1 MSESKSIDDM
11 ITFVNNNNIK
21 EFNKYINNVGDINE
35 THDGMTMLGHALSR
49 RRDYMV
55 EKLFAFDTIDV
66 DKMDTLDTALEN
78 ILKGNVCHETLSPLH
93 CAIIS
98 GSLHFVKHICKQG
111 DETQQQNRLQKYCK
125 YKKMFLTPFQTAILA
140 NEHAIYVYLKKRGE
154 KLQVN
159 VCFKNVLHL
168 DDSLPTNVLELAA
181 SYRYIN
187 TVKYLLSLYTYGHD
201 AEKEHSSKVDSSSS
215 SNSSSKTDDSSSSS
229 SSSTTDDSSSSSSS
243 TTSWKQTKGST
254 AFLTDKS
261 SPVYCKI
268 DNKQHPMFIAISNK
282 DVPMITLL
290 RQRACPLVPHTG
302 QFYLNLRGRYQPTL
316 KTSTSSIKKRKL
328 EDEKCCLCLSDF
340 KDQNSISQATKC
352 SCTSTPMYHTQ
363 CLTKLIQRMG
373 VQCPFCQN
381 YFHKHVLLKVKK

>member
-21 EFNKYINNVGDINE
+21 EFDKYIDNVGDINE

-55 EKLFAFDTIDV
+55 EKLFAFDAIDV
-66 DKMDTLDTALEN
+66 DAFDTNEFIKTGVITGE
-78 ILKGNVCHETLSPLH
+78 IVTCFKQLSPLH

-98 GSLHFVKHICKQG
+98 GNLPFVKRICKQG
-111 DETQQQNRLQKYCK
+111 DETQQKERLQKYCK
-125 YKKMFLTPFQTAILA
+125 YKKMYLTPFQTAILA

-154 KLQVN
+154 ILQVN
-159 VCFKNVLHL
+159 VCFKNVLHD

-201 AEKEHSSKVDSSSS
+201 AEKEHSSKTDDSSSN
-215 SNSSSKTDDSSSSS
+215 NSSSKTDDSSSSS
-229 SSSTTDDSSSSSSS
+229 TTDDSSSSSS

-254 AFLTDKS
+254 AFLTDES
-261 SPVYCKI
+261 SPVYCKL
-268 DNKQHPMFIAISNK
+268 NRKQHPMFIAISNK
-282 DVPMITLL
+282 DMPMITLL
-290 RQRACPLVPHTG
+290 RQRACPLVPHHTG
-302 QFYLNLRGRYQPTL
+302 QFYQNLRGRYRPAL
-316 KTSTSSIKKRKL
+316 KTTSSTIKRRKL
-328 EDEKCCLCLSDF
+328 EDHKCCLCLGDF
-340 KDQNSISQATKC
+340 KDQNSISQATQC

-373 VQCPFCQN
+373 VQCPLCKK
-381 YFHKHVLLKVKK
+381 YFHKHVLLKVKI